1 MKRPLGPRPTDRE
14 PPGSHPLQS
23 AAPPGP
29 RASGPQHRQSAG
41 REARGPVQG
50 LVEVGVL
57 GAPHG
62 VKGEMRLKSFTA
74 DPLGIQDYQPLT
86 DKTGQRRFVIR
97 HARLIKDDILVV
109 YLEGVA
115 DRTSAEA
122 LTNLMLFIPRDQ
134 LPEPDEEEFYHAD
147 LMGLVAHT
155 PDGAVIGTVTA
166 VHDFGAGD
174 ILEITPSTGPSLLVP
189 FTKANVPEIDL
200 AAHILTVILPDEIEG
215 EERPSA

>member
-1 MKRPLGPRPTDRE
+1 MARQPNEKTPT
-14 PPGSHPLQS
+14 
-23 AAPPGP
+23 
-29 RASGPQHRQSAG
+29 
-41 REARGPVQG
+41 G

-97 HARLIKDDILVV
+97 SARLIKDDMLVV
-109 YLEGVA
+109 SLEGVA
-115 DRTSAEA
+115 DRTAAEA
-122 LTNLMLFIPRDQ
+122 LTNLALFILRDQ

-147 LMGLVAHT
+147 LIGLVAKT

-174 ILEITPSTGPSLLVP
+174 ILDIAPSLEGPSLLVP
-189 FTKANVPEIDL
+189 FTKANVPVVDP
-200 AAHILTVILPDEIEG
+200 AAQTLTVILPDEIEG
-215 EERPSA
+215 EERPGA